1 MKIKANGI
9 NINYVIEGE
18 GPWLVM
24 SHSLACDVSMW
35 DEQAAL
41 LKKQFRVLRFDTRG
55 HGASDAPAGAYS
67 MDMLAEDLRG
77 LLDGLKVENPHFMG
91 LSMGGMIGM
100 TFALK
105 YPKRLRSLV
114 LCDTSSRIP
123 AEAGAIWEGR
133 IKTATE
139 QGMEP
144 LVEPTLKRWF
154 TEPFF
159 NANSAMMARVGKL
172 IRSTPV
178 AGYAGCCH
186 AIRPLNI
193 TAKLGAITCPVQ
205 VLVGEQDAG
214 TPVAMSRDIVNAI
227 PGAEL
232 VIIPSASHLSNLEQ
246 PAKFSDAVLGFLVK
260 HR

>member
-1 MKIKANGI
+1 MKIKSNGI

-24 SHSLACDVSMW
+24 SHSLACDLSMW
-35 DEQAAL
+35 DEQVGL

-55 HGASDAPAGAYS
+55 HGASDVPAGAYS
-67 MDMLAEDLRG
+67 MDILSEDLRG
-77 LLDGLKVENPHFMG
+77 LLDGLKVENSHFMG

-100 TFALK
+100 SFALK

-193 TAKLGAITCPVQ
+193 TDKLGAINCPVQ
-205 VLVGEQDAG
+205 VVVGEQDAG

-246 PAKFSDAVLGFLVK
+246 PAKFNEAVLGFLNK

>member
-1 MKIKANGI
+1 MKIKTNGI
-9 NINYVIEGE
+9 GIHYVIEGE

-24 SHSLACDVSMW
+24 SHSLACDLSMW
-35 DEQAAL
+35 DEQAVL

-55 HGASDAPAGAYS
+55 HGASDAPIGAYS
-67 MDMLAEDLRG
+67 LDMLSEDLRG
-77 LLDGLKVENPHFMG
+77 LLDGLKVENPHFIG

-105 YPKRLRSLV
+105 YPNRLRSLV

-123 AEAGAIWEGR
+123 SEASAIWEGR

-159 NANSAMMARVGKL
+159 NANSAMMTRVGKL
-172 IRSTPV
+172 IRATPV
-178 AGYAGCCH
+178 AGFAGCCH
-186 AIRPLNI
+186 AIRPLNL
-193 TAKLGAITCPVQ
+193 TSKLGAITCPVQ
-205 VLVGEQDAG
+205 VVVGEQDAG

-227 PGAEL
+227 PGSEL

-246 PAKFSDAVLGFLVK
+246 PAKFNDVVSGFLSK
-260 HR
+260 NK

>member
-1 MKIKANGI
+1 MKIKTNGI
-9 NINYVIEGE
+9 GINYVIEGK

-24 SHSLACDVSMW
+24 SHSLACDLSMW
-35 DEQAAL
+35 DEQAVL

-55 HGASDAPAGAYS
+55 HGASDAPIGAYS
-67 MDMLAEDLRG
+67 LDMLSEDLRG
-77 LLDGLKVENPHFMG
+77 LLDGLKVENPHFIG

-105 YPKRLRSLV
+105 YPNRLRSLV

-123 AEAGAIWEGR
+123 SEASAIWEGR

-159 NANSAMMARVGKL
+159 NANSAMMTRVGKL
-172 IRSTPV
+172 IRATPV
-178 AGYAGCCH
+178 AGFAGCCH
-186 AIRPLNI
+186 AIRPLNL
-193 TAKLGAITCPVQ
+193 TSKLGAITCPVQ
-205 VLVGEQDAG
+205 VVVGEQDAG

-227 PGAEL
+227 PGSEL

-246 PAKFSDAVLGFLVK
+246 PAKFNDVVSGFLSK
-260 HR
+260 NK